1 MTLTKL
7 QFFVEAAQRENFTEA
22 AEALFVSQPALSK
35 QIALFEREVGAPL
48 FERRG
53 RGVRL
58 TAAGQYLY
66 RQLKDVPALVARSVE
81 QAQRIGRGG
90 AGALR
95 IGILEGQELNPSLL
109 ARLQMFYSMYPEV
122 DVALERNGFKN
133 LRAGLEN
140 GHYDMIIT
148 LSFELGHI
156 KNARHEIVFS
166 QRGAIAMNRRH
177 PLAGSETVTLAM
189 LADEDFLAISPAES
203 AGGHGLFLKQCEACG
218 FTPRIVRQLST
229 LESLLLGVE
238 AGMGIAVIDRNTRL
252 EKNEEVCIFPLDN
265 SDASHTVAVWP
276 ATSANIAVQNLG
288 RALKET

>member
-7 QFFVEAAQRENFTEA
+7 QFFVEAAKRENFTEA

-35 QIALFEREVGAPL
+35 QIALLEREVGAKL
-48 FERRG
+48 FERLG

-66 RQLKDVPALVARSVE
+66 RRLKDVPALVAQAVE
-81 QAQRIGRGG
+81 EAQRMERGG
-90 AGALR
+90 SGALR
-95 IGILEGQELNPSLL
+95 VGILEGQELNPSLL
-109 ARLQMFYSMYPEV
+109 ARLQVFYSLHPEV

-140 GHYDMIIT
+140 GHYDLIIT
-148 LSFELGHI
+148 LSFELGGI

-166 QRGAIAMNRRH
+166 QRGAVAMNRRH
-177 PLAGSETVTLAM
+177 PLAQKDAVTLAM
-189 LADEDFLAISPAES
+189 LAEEDFLAISPVES
-203 AGGHGLFLKQCEACG
+203 AGGHGLFLKQCASCG
-218 FTPRIVRQLST
+218 FTPHIVRQLST

-265 SDASHTVAVWP
+265 SDASHTVAVWL
-276 ATSANIAVQNLG
+276 AANANPAVQNLG